1 MSKNYFFKGILILTF
16 TGILSRLMGFF
27 YKIFLSHAIGAQ
39 GLGIY
44 QLTLPVHGIVLAGAS
59 LGIQAAISRL

>member
-1 MSKNYFFKGILILTF
+1 MIKQQRLVTGALLLTAAGFAGRLI
-16 TGILSRLMGFF
+16 GFF

-44 QLTLPVHGIVLAGAS
+44 QMIFRFFLWRMRCVSPAS
-59 LGIQAAISRL
+59 RRL

>member
-1 MSKNYFFKGILILTF
+1 MIKQQRLVTGALLLTAAGFAGRLI
-16 TGILSRLMGFF
+16 GFF

-44 QLTLPVHGIVLAGAS
+44 QMIFPLFFSGVCADVSPAS
-59 LGIQAAISRL
+59 RRL

>member
-1 MSKNYFFKGILILTF
+1 MIKQQRLVTGALLLTAAGFAGRLI
-16 TGILSRLMGFF
+16 GFF

-44 QLTLPVHGIVLAGAS
+44 QMIFPLFLWRMRCVSPAS
-59 LGIQAAISRL
+59 RRL